1 MLDLDELHRRVCA
14 RGQREREFFLD
25 FDEVRYRVSKIESI
39 NGNWYA
45 LRRAKSPIPRFGTL
59 GLHARVVQYLGLLG
73 RKHGLILFAGATG
86 QGKTTTACSLLQEFL
101 IHYGDVAI
109 AIEDPRSEEHTS
121 EIQSLMRN
129 SYAVFCLKKKKT
141 T

>member
-45 LRRAKSPIPRFGTL
+45 LRRAKSPIPRFGAL
-59 GLHARVVQYLGLLG
+59 GLHARIVQYLGLLG

-86 QGKTTTACSLLQEFL
+86 QGKTTTACSPLQEFL
-101 IHYGDVAI
+101 IHYGD
-109 AIEDPRSEEHTS
+109 
-121 EIQSLMRN
+121 EIGRASCRERGGP
-129 SYAVFCLKKKKT
+129 YG
-141 T
+141 